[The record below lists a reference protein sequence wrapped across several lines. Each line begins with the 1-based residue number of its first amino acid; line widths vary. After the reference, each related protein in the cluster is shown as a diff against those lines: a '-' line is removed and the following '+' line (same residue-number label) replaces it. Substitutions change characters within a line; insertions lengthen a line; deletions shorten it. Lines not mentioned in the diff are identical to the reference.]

1 MLVSEKKCSFRWV
14 NELFLL
20 ASPNSF
26 EQYYKDAW
34 SIILQAVT
42 IAMEN
47 NDPFIRVAID
57 GREPTD
63 ADAKAGTNGTTT
75 DQPVTFFYV
84 LFGLVFETL
93 VTSTPESGMQNVR
106 NTIVALRA
114 LKHLVRAQY
123 AGNAFKDMPIF
134 EELVNLCYR
143 MALTEPVAVQ
153 AHLVDSL
160 ASLAT
165 SVAKGQ
171 VGQPEQSP
179 PPQVHCLRICAY
191 VLKRAIGVSRDKAIR
206 KSQH

>member
-1 MLVSEKKCSFRWV
+1 
-14 NELFLL
+14 
-20 ASPNSF
+20 
-26 EQYYKDAW
+26 
-34 SIILQAVT
+34 
-42 IAMEN
+42 MEN

-57 GREPTD
+57 GRESTE
-63 ADAKAGTNGTTT
+63 ANEKHVTNGTTT
-75 DQPVTFFYV
+75 EQPATFFYV

-93 VTSTPESGMQNVR
+93 STSTPESGLQNIKSTV
-106 NTIVALRA
+106 VALKA
-114 LKHLVRAQY
+114 LKHLVKADY

-153 AHLVDSL
+153 AYLVDSL

-171 VGQPEQSP
+171 AGQMDSSP

-191 VLKRAIGVSRDKAIR
+191 ILKRTISNARDKAIR
-206 KSQH
+206 MSQSHHIVYPPHTVQRTTLLQQTEYP